1 MIKIKFQNCI
11 LAMTAKENV
20 LSNQL
25 HMVQNLKNNLDTFNG
40 SAQVEI

>member
-25 HMVQNLKNNLDTFNG
+25 HIKNNLDTFNG

>member
-25 HMVQNLKNNLDTFNG
+25 HNNLDTFNG